1 MASCYVRGAFYG
13 VSLKTFITECSMTR
27 KYLYIITTGSLLCAG
42 DLFLMVS
49 VSTRTTQGIRDAN
62 FLTHY
67 AAKMG
72 HFFAIWSPVIDEFI
86 TKCEKSLMFPFRSQI
101 TKCYARD
108 LVRHFKNGN
117 PLPWCAAHSENLSS
131 FLSAASPSFL
141 FQSRLHAHLSPAK
154 WSPRNT

>member
-1 MASCYVRGAFYG
+1 
-13 VSLKTFITECSMTR
+13 MTR
-27 KYLYIITTGSLLCAG
+27 KYLYIIATGSMLCAG

-49 VSTRTTQGIRDAN
+49 VSHRTTQGLRDAK

-86 TKCEKSLMFPFRSQI
+86 TKCEKSIMFPFRSHI

-117 PLPWCAAHSENLSS
+117 PLNFSAENMGTNSR
-131 FLSAASPSFL
+131 FLSAIYPSFY
-141 FQSRLHAHLSPAK
+141 FQSKLHAHFSPAM
-154 WSPRNT
+154 

>member
-1 MASCYVRGAFYG
+1 
-13 VSLKTFITECSMTR
+13 MTR
-27 KYLYIITTGSLLCAG
+27 KYLYIIATGTMLCAA

-49 VSTRTTQGIRDAN
+49 VSHRTTQGLRDAK

-72 HFFAIWSPVIDEFI
+72 HFFALWSPMIDEFI
-86 TKCEKSLMFPFRSQI
+86 TKCEKSLMFPFRSHI

-117 PLPWCAAHSENLSS
+117 PIPRSADNVGTNSH
-131 FLSAASPSFL
+131 FLSAISPSFY
-141 FQSRLHAHLSPAK
+141 FQSRLHAHFFPAM
-154 WSPRNT
+154 

>member
-1 MASCYVRGAFYG
+1 
-13 VSLKTFITECSMTR
+13 MTR
-27 KYLYIITTGSLLCAG
+27 KYLYIIANGTMLCAA

-49 VSTRTTQGIRDAN
+49 VSHRTTQGMRDAK

-67 AAKMG
+67 ANKMG

-117 PLPWCAAHSENLSS
+117 PLTKSAAETENLSR
-131 FLSAASPSFL
+131 FLSAISPSFY
-141 FQSRLHAHLSPAK
+141 FQSRLHAHFSSAM
-154 WSPRNT
+154 

>member
-1 MASCYVRGAFYG
+1 
-13 VSLKTFITECSMTR
+13 MTR
-27 KYLYIITTGSLLCAG
+27 KYLYIIASGTMLCAS

-49 VSTRTTQGIRDAN
+49 VSHRTTQGLRDAK

-72 HFFAIWSPVIDEFI
+72 HFFALWSPVIDEFI

-117 PLPWCAAHSENLSS
+117 PLNFSADNDGTNSR
-131 FLSAASPSFL
+131 FLSAIYPSFY
-141 FQSRLHAHLSPAK
+141 FQSRLHAHFSSAM
-154 WSPRNT
+154 

>member
-1 MASCYVRGAFYG
+1 
-13 VSLKTFITECSMTR
+13 MTH
-27 KYLYIITTGSLLCAG
+27 KYLYIIASGTMLCAA

-49 VSTRTTQGIRDAN
+49 VSTRTTQGLRDAK

-72 HFFAIWSPVIDEFI
+72 HFFAIWSPMIDEFI
-86 TKCEKSLMFPFRSQI
+86 TKCEKSLMFPFRSHI

-108 LVRHFKNGN
+108 LVKHFKNGN
-117 PLPWCAAHSENLSS
+117 PIPWCAAHSENLSS

-141 FQSRLHAHLSPAK
+141 FQSRLHAHFSSAM
-154 WSPRNT
+154 

>member
-1 MASCYVRGAFYG
+1 
-13 VSLKTFITECSMTR
+13 MTR
-27 KYLYIITTGSLLCAG
+27 KYLYIIATGSVLCAA

-49 VSTRTTQGIRDAN
+49 VSHGTTQGLRDAK

-72 HFFAIWSPVIDEFI
+72 HFFAIWSPMIDDFI
-86 TKCEKSLMFPFRSQI
+86 TKCEKSLMFPFRSHI

-117 PLPWCAAHSENLSS
+117 PIPWSADNVGTNFH
-131 FLSAASPSFL
+131 FLSATSPSFY
-141 FQSRLHAHLSPAK
+141 FQSKLHAHFFPAM
-154 WSPRNT
+154 